1 MQALGRLVFPMVLAD
16 SGDGET
22 TAATPRTKGAYPIG
36 PFHLTESTKRNIQ

>member
-22 TAATPRTKGAYPIG
+22 TAATPRTRGVDPIG
-36 PFHLTESTKRNIQ
+36 FFHFTESTKRNLQ